1 LYLCRHSFN
10 PFAFGTSATLR
21 IMKSDHGFAL
31 LFLKPRAAADYS
43 KRKIALA
50 GDVYKAN
57 VMQPRQT
64 DYFRLSVA
72 TDLRTTK
79 GVPVCS
85 AN

>member
-1 LYLCRHSFN
+1 MN
-10 PFAFGTSATLR
+10 
-21 IMKSDHGFAL
+21 
-31 LFLKPRAAADYS
+31 
-43 KRKIALA
+43 IALA
-50 GDVYKAN
+50 GDVYQAN

-64 DYFRLSVA
+64 DYFCLSVA